1 MPIFRAG
8 KNEDLNYRLASTSSV
23 PGKTL
28 KQICLEA
35 ACKLMIVKVIR
46 NDQRRFIE
54 GKDCL
59 SNLVTF
65 PLR

>member
-1 MPIFRAG
+1 MPMFRAG
-8 KNEDLNYRLASTSSV
+8 RKEDLNYRLANTTSV

-46 NDQRRFIE
+46 NKQHRFTE

>member
-1 MPIFRAG
+1 MPMFRAG
-8 KNEDLNYRLASTSSV
+8 RKEDLNYRLANTTSV

-35 ACKLMIVKVIR
+35 ACKLMIVNVIR
-46 NDQRRFIE
+46 NKQHRFTE